1 MIALSRDLIEHLP
14 KVGGPAGIAPPLPE
28 LLPVKG
34 LDADSL
40 RYALGPVSYRE
51 TSGVLPAEMVGF
63 DKSAEAVTA
72 KYKGGGVL
80 TLLLY
85 PTPEIAGEHERAIE
99 ALSKQ
104 PGTSLAGT
112 VKIRREGTLLV
123 MSSGAW
129 SADEAQKMVD
139 EIHLRNEVTWNKPM
153 PLDYQTE
160 VRKTFSLLVNITIF
174 CCLAFLAAIVLALF
188 LGGGRALVRV
198 MQGKPAAMEPE
209 FLHIDLSGPAGKPL
223 RGSKD

>member
-1 MIALSRDLIEHLP
+1 M
-14 KVGGPAGIAPPLPE
+14 
-28 LLPVKG
+28 PVKG
-34 LDADSL
+34 LDSESL
-40 RYALGPVSYRE
+40 HYALGPASYRAMG
-51 TSGVLPAEMVGF
+51 GVLPAEIVGF

-72 KYKGGGVL
+72 KYKDGGVL

-85 PTPEIAGEHERAIE
+85 PTPEISGERERAIE

-104 PGTSLAGT
+104 PGSALAGT
-112 VKIRREGTLLV
+112 VKIRREGTLLLLT
-123 MSSGAW
+123 SGTW
-129 SADEAQKMVD
+129 PADEAQKMVD
-139 EIHLRNEVTWNKPM
+139 GIHLRNEVTWNKPV

-198 MQGKPAAMEPE
+198 MQGKSAATEPE
-209 FLHIDLSGPAGKPL
+209 FLRIDLSGPTGKPL
-223 RGSKD
+223 NGSED